1 MLHGVSEM
9 ATNWN
14 AVLANIN
21 NASDILAILR
31 KVLGL
36 LDGKVDLTKI
46 DEIINDITSMQ
57 TDVDVALVNVTSA
70 LSEFDSESQEAIQ
83 QVIAAGLMEG
93 FSTEAELLA
102 TRPLE
107 PKKYAK
113 AEDTDVIWF
122 WNKPEGSPDGNYW
135 ISTGLSEL
143 ERAKKYADD
152 TKLSKSFTISSEHLN
167 GLVEEGVYFQT
178 IASNATAANGYP
190 THAQTIQSITKVF
203 KKGAVLFQSI
213 EARGIVATRQSFD
226 GGVNWTAF
234 IAGLGQVELSTI
246 NTNLTRIENQFK
258 KPLHFS
264 VSGTFGSVNYNKT
277 TKVLS
282 WATPLI
288 ATTKNNSNS
297 RISID
302 PYSVTFSG
310 AAFETLYLDLNNIP
324 SNGNI
329 NSANFSSCLKL
340 GKYFDTGPDAFK
352 EEIYQVPIA
361 QMTPQGVLAKC
372 AGVLFDIVSEAPK
385 IDGFRYTKTA
395 TALSVF
401 LPAKNGNLIR
411 FNIPHEI
418 IPFDIANPRSQ
429 LDLWRIE
436 RALEVSVNFT
446 ELQEIAT
453 WGEVEFTMREKA
465 YPEDHVGGTHGDELL
480 TNAFFVV
487 DGVYKPQDFVVS
499 GTQVAKDLWLK
510 QTSNIYRINT
520 TTPIAVHEKQLQIT
534 DKFLIEHQKVK
545 MLITSEI
552 DHFWGGMLTMRRKSV
567 DGTTQITKYDIRDA
581 VMRDVSTTDFEKV
594 YTPII
599 NGSSVLVCGDK
610 YSGSLEITDIEGFL
624 SGADCYVSNDEAYN
638 KIYLSAIGSTSTGV
652 ILEAGREFSWT
663 TKYIINAS

>member
-1 MLHGVSEM
+1 M

-282 WATPLI
+282 WATSLI

-411 FNIPHEI
+411 FNIPHEVI
-418 IPFDIANPRSQ
+418 AFDENNARSQ

-436 RALEVSVNFT
+436 RALETDASFT

-465 YPEDHVGGTHGDELL
+465 FSTDHVGGTHGDEKLSS
-480 TNAFFVV
+480 AFFVV
-487 DGVYKPQDFVVS
+487 DGVYKPQDFSVL
-499 GTQVAKDLWLK
+499 GTQIAKEIRLE
-510 QTSNIYRINT
+510 QISIIYRLNT
-520 TTPIAVHEKQLQIT
+520 NIPIAQHRKSLLIT
-534 DKFLIEHQKVK
+534 DKWLLAQQEVE
-545 MLITSEI
+545 MLVTTEV
-552 DHFWGGMLTMRRKSV
+552 DRFWTAMLTMRRKSV
-567 DGTTQITKYDIRDA
+567 NDVIQITKYDIRDGA
-581 VMRDVSTTDFEKV
+581 LRDISTVNFEKV
-594 YTPII
+594 YTPLK
-599 NGSSVLVCGDK
+599 NLNPVLVCGDK
-610 YSGSLEITDIEGFL
+610 YSGSVELSDISGFL
-624 SGADCYVSNDEAYN
+624 SNADCYISNDAAYN
-638 KIYLSAIGSTSTGV
+638 KIYVSAIGSTTSGV
-652 ILEAGREFSWT
+652 VLEAGKKFSWT
-663 TKYIINAS
+663 TKYKIDAV